1 MAGMMWGKSKFSRHN
16 GCKKKEG
23 VRVTN
28 NLLTFPTF
36 KKGPL
41 LRDIKLSVSQGNN
54 TKGKLLF
61 ISVMSG
67 EKTQSKIEKENSISQ
82 TGIRIVFL
90 ILWYLIIESHIF
102 KTKHRTHFLAT
113 EKNS

>member
-1 MAGMMWGKSKFSRHN
+1 ML
-16 GCKKKEG
+16 
-23 VRVTN
+23 TN

-36 KKGPL
+36 KKEPL
-41 LRDIKLSVSQGNN
+41 LQDIKLSVRQGNN

-61 ISVMSG
+61 ISVMSS
-67 EKTQSKIEKENSISQ
+67 EKIQSKIKKENSISQ

-102 KTKHRTHFLAT
+102 KIKQNTLFGH
-113 EKNS
+113 

>member
-1 MAGMMWGKSKFSRHN
+1 ML
-16 GCKKKEG
+16 
-23 VRVTN
+23 TN

-36 KKGPL
+36 KKEPL
-41 LRDIKLSVSQGNN
+41 LQDIKLSVSQGNN

-67 EKTQSKIEKENSISQ
+67 EKIQSKIKKENSISQ

-102 KTKHRTHFLAT
+102 KIKQNTKHTFWPLK
-113 EKNS
+113 KNHEHEDNNEVSFFF